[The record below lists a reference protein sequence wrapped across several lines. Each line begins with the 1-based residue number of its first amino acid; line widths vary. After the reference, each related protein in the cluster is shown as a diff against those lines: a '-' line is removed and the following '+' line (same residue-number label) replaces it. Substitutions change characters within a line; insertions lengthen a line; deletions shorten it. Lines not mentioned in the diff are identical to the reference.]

1 MGERQ
6 SRLALKG
13 KVTMTKIIFTMFGIG
28 LAATAF
34 ACGSAPA
41 DTQAAPASADPE
53 SAAIVDRTVVHF
65 NPDGTQTVHKLY
77 ITKAE
82 QKADMERRRA
92 FQAAAKIPPLV
103 TRALQSTPKS
113 GPRFTEDIT
122 QDTSWPC
129 AGSDIWIFAQSTNC
143 TTDSNS
149 EICFYNSGTAYMDA
163 YTWCPATPPTRC
175 EPSALK
181 SWVDSVKSYDPLD
194 SEDGYF
200 SGVNGDFNGDED
212 FSSTQGCT
220 SAGTWASHDVALVL
234 TD

>member
-1 MGERQ
+1 MR
-6 SRLALKG
+6 K
-13 KVTMTKIIFTMFGIG
+13 MIFTMFAVS

-41 DTQAAPASADPE
+41 DTQAIPASTDPE
-53 SAAIVDRTVVHF
+53 SAAIVDRTVVFF
-65 NPDGTQTVHKLY
+65 NQDGTQTVHKLY

-82 QKADMERRRA
+82 QKADMEHRRA
-92 FQAAAKIPPLV
+92 LQAAQKSPPLAV
-103 TRALQSTPKS
+103 RALQSTPKS

-129 AGSDIWIFAQSTNC
+129 AGSDIWMYAQSTNC

-149 EICFYNSGTAYMDA
+149 EICFYGSGTADMDD

-181 SWVDSVKSYDPLD
+181 SWVNSVQSYWPGDEAGYFFG
-194 SEDGYF
+194 EDG
-200 SGVNGDFNGDED
+200 DLNGDED
-212 FSSTQGCT
+212 FSADQSCT
-220 SAGTWASHDVALVL
+220 SAGTWASYDVELIL